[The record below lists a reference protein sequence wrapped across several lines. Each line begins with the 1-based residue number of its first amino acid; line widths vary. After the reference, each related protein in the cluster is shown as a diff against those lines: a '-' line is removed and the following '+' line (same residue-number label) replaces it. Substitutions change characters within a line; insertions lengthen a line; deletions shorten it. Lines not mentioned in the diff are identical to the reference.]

1 MEEFKMPEEMTIE
14 ERPEEVTAASVI
26 LGEVK
31 TQEEKVKEW
40 LDEVYATKLKQRP
53 GIGVVNEGVI
63 DDEYL
68 AKVKARA
75 AQTILENITKLYKTK
90 VKKVAIVGTA
100 MSYKEAPYGD
110 PSWEIWGLNDHWN
123 LLPRA
128 TRWFES
134 QSEEH
139 CAATNCTNGT
149 GLPRMEWYR
158 KAPIPVYMPDH
169 YASAPMSI
177 KYPLREIQ
185 AWLSEVDPQG
195 FNYFT
200 NTVSFMIALAL
211 YEGFDIIHLFGV
223 DMAVGCLSPETK
235 VLTADLRWVR
245 SDSVKVGDE
254 LMGFDEESKSGNGK
268 TRKWRKTI
276 VTKTEPITRPCYEI
290 NLEDGTKFI
299 ASSKHGWLTHGE
311 NENRWKTTEELITKH
326 HVNGRPT
333 RILKM
338 IEPWETENSRDMG
351 YLAGA
356 FDGEGSFSQ
365 RARTDVKGCFHY
377 ALNFSQKNN
386 EMKQKVFELLDKY
399 KFKYTLNDVNQ
410 SDVQQVNIKGG
421 KAEVMRFLGMIR
433 PYRLLPKFNPETM
446 GEFQRAKNVA
456 VINTKFIGEQ
466 SVIGMETDTKTFI
479 AEGFASHN
487 SEYEKQR
494 PSCEF
499 FLGIAK
505 GLKVELYI
513 PEQADLLK
521 CMERY
526 GMRQPGEE
534 HKKDAFMKKMD
545 DRREYQRS
553 QLKKCEEQIKQRQ
566 DDIQRLSATMFK
578 YQGSLEDV
586 DQTLKVWG
594 QI

>member
-223 DMAVGCLSPETK
+223 DMAVG
-235 VLTADLRWVR
+235 
-245 SDSVKVGDE
+245 
-254 LMGFDEESKSGNGK
+254 
-268 TRKWRKTI
+268 
-276 VTKTEPITRPCYEI
+276 
-290 NLEDGTKFI
+290 
-299 ASSKHGWLTHGE
+299 
-311 NENRWKTTEELITKH
+311 
-326 HVNGRPT
+326 
-333 RILKM
+333 
-338 IEPWETENSRDMG
+338 
-351 YLAGA
+351 
-356 FDGEGSFSQ
+356 
-365 RARTDVKGCFHY
+365 
-377 ALNFSQKNN
+377 
-386 EMKQKVFELLDKY
+386 
-399 KFKYTLNDVNQ
+399 
-410 SDVQQVNIKGG
+410 
-421 KAEVMRFLGMIR
+421 
-433 PYRLLPKFNPETM
+433 
-446 GEFQRAKNVA
+446 
-456 VINTKFIGEQ
+456 
-466 SVIGMETDTKTFI
+466 
-479 AEGFASHN
+479 

-566 DDIQRLSATMFK
+566 DEIQRLSATMFK
-578 YQGSLEDV
+578 YQGCLEDV

>member
-1 MEEFKMPEEMTIE
+1 
-14 ERPEEVTAASVI
+14 
-26 LGEVK
+26 
-31 TQEEKVKEW
+31 
-40 LDEVYATKLKQRP
+40 
-53 GIGVVNEGVI
+53 
-63 DDEYL
+63 
-68 AKVKARA
+68 
-75 AQTILENITKLYKTK
+75 
-90 VKKVAIVGTA
+90 
-100 MSYKEAPYGD
+100 
-110 PSWEIWGLNDHWN
+110 
-123 LLPRA
+123 
-128 TRWFES
+128 
-134 QSEEH
+134 
-139 CAATNCTNGT
+139 
-149 GLPRMEWYR
+149 MEWYR

-223 DMAVGCLSPETK
+223 DMAVG
-235 VLTADLRWVR
+235 
-245 SDSVKVGDE
+245 
-254 LMGFDEESKSGNGK
+254 
-268 TRKWRKTI
+268 
-276 VTKTEPITRPCYEI
+276 
-290 NLEDGTKFI
+290 
-299 ASSKHGWLTHGE
+299 
-311 NENRWKTTEELITKH
+311 
-326 HVNGRPT
+326 
-333 RILKM
+333 
-338 IEPWETENSRDMG
+338 
-351 YLAGA
+351 
-356 FDGEGSFSQ
+356 
-365 RARTDVKGCFHY
+365 
-377 ALNFSQKNN
+377 
-386 EMKQKVFELLDKY
+386 
-399 KFKYTLNDVNQ
+399 
-410 SDVQQVNIKGG
+410 
-421 KAEVMRFLGMIR
+421 
-433 PYRLLPKFNPETM
+433 
-446 GEFQRAKNVA
+446 
-456 VINTKFIGEQ
+456 
-466 SVIGMETDTKTFI
+466 
-479 AEGFASHN
+479 

-566 DDIQRLSATMFK
+566 DEIQRLSATMFK